1 MKSNFFNLHYLIAV
15 AMSAVITLA
24 LPGCSND
31 DNDDAPEVPKI
42 VII

>member
-1 MKSNFFNLHYLIAV
+1 
-15 AMSAVITLA
+15 MSAVITLA

-42 VII
+42 VKRMKSIDENDFVYTNG